1 MNLARNTTP
10 DVARLRFAFSGFVL
24 ALAPWLGGPA
34 FAAPGTVD
42 PGTESQPAPDPA
54 IESREP
60 EPEPSPATT
69 PDWKGVRRD
78 TGYFLGYQFA
88 AIAVL
93 YTMPKEVTNW
103 DRSGDHLDK
112 WWDNVRNPTWDED
125 DFYINYILHPYWGA
139 TYYIRGRERGLSRW
153 QSLGYSALLSTLYEY
168 GAEAL
173 FERPSYQDLIVTP
186 LLGSLLGEFVFT
198 PIRNSIKSKPGPL
211 DGWDKFALVITDPL
225 GAAND
230 LTNRLFG
237 VETQVALT
245 PFRGMNAS
253 RPTSGPLAT
262 ALYAGG
268 RDRGTARPPPP
279 EKPDLGSA
287 AGRALVDRTSPRP
300 AGSRFH
306 FQATKNILTPCEQR
320 IGGVGGGLPWRRR
333 WCCADSGR

>member
-1 MNLARNTTP
+1 MARGL
-10 DVARLRFAFSGFVL
+10 VLLSAVVFL

-34 FAAPGTVD
+34 FAATGTVD
-42 PGTESQPAPDPA
+42 PGTETQPGPDA
-54 IESREP
+54 VDRESAS
-60 EPEPSPATT
+60 PSPSRRRPRRTGKASAGT
-69 PDWKGVRRD
+69 PC
-78 TGYFLGYQFA
+78 YFLGYQFA

-93 YTMPKEVTNW
+93 YTMPTSVTNW

-173 FERPSYQDLIVTP
+173 FEKPSYQDLIVTP

-198 PIRNSIKSKPGPL
+198 PIRNSIKSKSGPL
-211 DGWDKFALVITDPL
+211 DGWDKFALVLTDPL

-253 RPTSGPLAT
+253 RPTCGPLAT

-268 RDRGTARPPPP
+268 RVPGARP
-279 EKPDLGSA
+279 
-287 AGRALVDRTSPRP
+287 DRLRPRSP
-300 AGSRFH
+300 
-306 FQATKNILTPCEQR
+306 IW
-320 IGGVGGGLPWRRR
+320 GLQLDVR
-333 WCCADSGR
+333 W

>member
-1 MNLARNTTP
+1 M
-10 DVARLRFAFSGFVL
+10 
-24 ALAPWLGGPA
+24 
-34 FAAPGTVD
+34 
-42 PGTESQPAPDPA
+42 
-54 IESREP
+54 
-60 EPEPSPATT
+60 
-69 PDWKGVRRD
+69 
-78 TGYFLGYQFA
+78 

-93 YTMPKEVTNW
+93 YTMPTAVTNW
-103 DRSGDHLDK
+103 DRSGDHLEK

-125 DFYINYILHPYWGA
+125 AFYINYILHPYWGA

-198 PIRNSIKSKPGPL
+198 PIRNNIKSKPGPL
-211 DGWDKFALVITDPL
+211 DGWDKFALILTDPL

-245 PFRGMNAS
+245 PFRGMNAL
-253 RPTSGPLAT
+253 RPTSGPLAA

-268 RDRGTARPPPP
+268 GAAGARP
-279 EKPDLGSA
+279 
-287 AGRALVDRTSPRP
+287 DRLRPRSP
-300 AGSRFH
+300 
-306 FQATKNILTPCEQR
+306 TW
-320 IGGVGGGLPWRRR
+320 GLQLDVR
-333 WCCADSGR
+333 W